1 MIFIACL
8 ISYSLKSLGV
18 DSNLFKLSV
27 VVLKYIISEPINN
40 RIIQEGYGVP
50 YRKIVC

>member
-40 RIIQEGYGVP
+40 RIILIYSALPLNGH
-50 YRKIVC
+50 